1 MRVRERDPTKAQ
13 AHWLNEDRTLSI
25 GEHHAVHADQP
36 LRGHRV
42 PDDRERLLSY
52 GVTGDNVINKVC

>member
-13 AHWLNEDRTLSI
+13 AHWLNED
-25 GEHHAVHADQP
+25 P
-36 LRGHRV
+36 GHRV